1 MVLRMKTLIFWGFTE
16 KSHFQGRFVRK
27 INIEGGLLKK
37 GAWTVCRFKGG
48 ELGKNEGWCF

>member
-48 ELGKNEGWCF
+48 ELGKNEG